1 MFSGDYLELCLRGGG
16 ACETMASVNM
26 TAFKP
31 VRFSYGQIHFNGGLT
46 GKPQPVISKTVR
58 DSAGE
63 DNTTFVKMSTGEQ
76 WLTCATTGQK
86 RLSGGSFGRTSLLED
101 LRDKVKEYCDGD
113 GPRSSGD
120 TMPSDEYDPMM
131 EVEQEQVDSESPIKT
146 KAQGQKRMRY
156 YRNAAKN
163 SVATFPM
170 PVRCPEE
177 DPECTE
183 VRNIRVHVMDRK
195 VLWLHIDDV
204 DWAVRYLYVQN
215 LLKGVPL
222 VSDDSTGPR

>member
-1 MFSGDYLELCLRGGG
+1 
-16 ACETMASVNM
+16 MASVNM
-26 TAFKP
+26 TGFKP
-31 VRFSYGQIHFNGGLT
+31 VRFSFGQIHVSGGLA
-46 GKPQPVISKTVR
+46 GKPQPVNSKTVG

-63 DNTTFVKMSTGEQ
+63 GNMTFVKMSSGEQ
-76 WLTCATTGQK
+76 WLTCATTGQ
-86 RLSGGSFGRTSLLED
+86 RRYSGGSFGRTSLLDE
-101 LRDKVKEYCDGD
+101 LRDKVQKYCDGE
-113 GPRSSGD
+113 GPSSSGD
-120 TMPSDEYDPMM
+120 AMPSDDYDPMM
-131 EVEQEQVDSESPIKT
+131 EVEQEQVDGESPIKT
-146 KAQGQKRMRY
+146 KGQGQKRVRY

-170 PVRCPEE
+170 LVRCPEE

-222 VSDDSTGPR
+222 VSEDSPGPG